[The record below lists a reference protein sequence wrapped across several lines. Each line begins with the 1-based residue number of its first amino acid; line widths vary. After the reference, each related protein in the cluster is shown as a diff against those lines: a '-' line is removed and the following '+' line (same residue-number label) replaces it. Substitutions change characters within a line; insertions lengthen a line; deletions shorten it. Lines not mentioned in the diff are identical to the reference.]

1 MSNYNHR
8 PNSRLN
14 KNNRKKKGNN
24 ILNILIG
31 VVLLLIII
39 VVVNIVTDKGTDSAK
54 EKKEATPN
62 EEVKSEDVNAD
73 NTDNADEADKA
84 AIPAESNEVE
94 EEANTEN
101 QTSSAEEESKNEGNV
116 AVVTE
121 PSDNSKVDEV
131 TIDPTWTPI
140 GTTQTGEH
148 VSSYDSKSDDYVEK
162 VKALSYGSGLDAS
175 NMYVKHL
182 GNGGSPQKSVG
193 TVTSKDGKEIYRI
206 QLEWIDGQG
215 WIPTKKEKLKS
226 LDDAS

>member
-8 PNSRLN
+8 TNSRLN

-62 EEVKSEDVNAD
+62 EEVKSEDVSAD
-73 NTDNADEADKA
+73 NTDEADKA
-84 AIPAESNEVE
+84 VIPAEGDDVKE
-94 EEANTEN
+94 ESNTEN
-101 QTSSAEEESKNEGNV
+101 QASSVEEESKSDGNV
-116 AVVTE
+116 TVVTE
-121 PSDNSKVDEV
+121 PSNNSKIDEI

-148 VSSYDSKSDDYVEK
+148 VSSYDSHSVDYAEK

-175 NMYVKHL
+175 NMFVKRL

>member
-1 MSNYNHR
+1 MSNYNNR

-54 EKKEATPN
+54 VKEEAPTN
-62 EEVKSEDVNAD
+62 EEVKSEDVSAD
-73 NTDNADEADKA
+73 NTDEADKA

-94 EEANTEN
+94 KEANKEI
-101 QTSSAEEESKNEGNV
+101 QTSSVEEESKNEGNV

-121 PSDNSKVDEV
+121 PSDNSKVDEI

-148 VSSYDSKSDDYVEK
+148 VSSYDKESVDWTEK

-215 WIPTKKEKLKS
+215 WKPTKKEKLKS